1 MDGRRPG
8 LFNIVPSEPVIWY
21 RLWDGNTEA
30 GSLIPKDAHFRGRW
44 SVDPTLSACLSR
56 WSGWGRSNG
65 VRGSTPAL
73 QPTPPVLERAWPRL
87 ALYFVRGPRDPAWP
101 GERVGR
107 MVGACSRGECR
118 ISNCSFQSGVE
129 ETNVMRVTRSRRQC
143 RQIPASRDAVGFVWK
158 GGEGWVLPGVPK
170 PPQPIWGALFDVSAR
185 LATPQ

>member
-8 LFNIVPSEPVIWY
+8 LFNIVPSEPVIWSCP
-21 RLWDGNTEA
+21 WDGNTEA

-87 ALYFVRGPRDPAWP
+87 TLYFVRGSRDPAWP
-101 GERVGR
+101 SERGGR

-129 ETNVMRVTRSRRQC
+129 ETNVMGSDEISTSMPSDAGVARCSRICLERRRRVGVARGPQT
-143 RQIPASRDAVGFVWK
+143 ASTDLGCPFRC
-158 GGEGWVLPGVPK
+158 
-170 PPQPIWGALFDVSAR
+170 
-185 LATPQ
+185 